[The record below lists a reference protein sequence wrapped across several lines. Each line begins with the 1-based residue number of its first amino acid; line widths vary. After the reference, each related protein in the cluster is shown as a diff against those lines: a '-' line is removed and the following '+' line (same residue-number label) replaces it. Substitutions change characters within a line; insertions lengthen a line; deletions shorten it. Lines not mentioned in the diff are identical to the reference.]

1 MAVSTYV
8 LFEKWHFVSKNFLTY
23 CEKIF
28 FYVCSNKKNSFKQFF
43 EREFFLTYY
52 LRFLM
57 FIIYIIRM
65 PIIKISHKTYISCM
79 HQLWYSIT
87 EKEKSDEIKVLNNNL
102 LVLLSLLIAF
112 AGVVVNSKTYLEYVS
127 GSLLWNWWS
136 PAKLYILST
145 LNDDLILWNIQL
157 IVYAVK
163 C

>member
-28 FYVCSNKKNSFKQFF
+28 FYVVKKKSFKQFF

-65 PIIKISHKTYISCM
+65 PIIKISHKTNISCM
-79 HQLWYSIT
+79 HQLWCSTT
-87 EKEKSDEIKVLNNNL
+87 EKEKSDEIKVLNINV

-112 AGVVVNSKTYLEYVS
+112 SGVVVNSKPYLEYVS
-127 GSLLWNWWS
+127 GSLCGIGCPKQS
-136 PAKLYILST
+136 YLSQV
-145 LNDDLILWNIQL
+145 L
-157 IVYAVK
+157 
-163 C
+163 